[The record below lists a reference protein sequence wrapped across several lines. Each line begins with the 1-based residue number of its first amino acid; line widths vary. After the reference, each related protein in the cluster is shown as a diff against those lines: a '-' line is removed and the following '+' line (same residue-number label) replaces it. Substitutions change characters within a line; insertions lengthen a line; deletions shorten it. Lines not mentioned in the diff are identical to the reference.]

1 MQREITMKSLAP
13 VLERNRGSNAR
24 VSEYRAWSAP
34 AAGGTL
40 SMREQLGANSS
51 RAVWDLDRGRLA
63 LTVTEHASVADALNA
78 LADDMEANQLAELP
92 RGPEDIGEISF
103 VHPEPAPP
111 AVFFVRGNLTIGVFS
126 FGKEQIDVLPFAK
139 RVDDDVLQRANAG
152 RGKE

>member
-1 MQREITMKSLAP
+1 MQREITMKAIAP
-13 VLERNRGSNAR
+13 ALERNRGSNAR
-24 VSEYRAWSAP
+24 VPEYRAWSTP

-51 RAVWDLDRGRLA
+51 RAVWDLERGRIA

-78 LADDMEANQLAELP
+78 LADEMESNQLAELP
-92 RGPEDIGEISF
+92 PGPPDLGEVSF
-103 VHPEPAPP
+103 MHPAPAPP

-126 FGKEQIDVLPFAK
+126 FGKEQVDVVPFAK
-139 RVDDDVLQRANAG
+139 RVDDDVRQRATGG